1 MLNDLFYVCYWCLAL
16 LCFFFFLGG
25 GVCVCVWGG
34 GVVDDFF
41 FIGYLLHIGSCRRL
55 GY

>member
-1 MLNDLFYVCYWCLAL
+1 MTYFMFVIGVWRCCV
-16 LCFFFFLGG
+16 FFFLGG
-25 GVCVCVWGG
+25 GVCVCVG